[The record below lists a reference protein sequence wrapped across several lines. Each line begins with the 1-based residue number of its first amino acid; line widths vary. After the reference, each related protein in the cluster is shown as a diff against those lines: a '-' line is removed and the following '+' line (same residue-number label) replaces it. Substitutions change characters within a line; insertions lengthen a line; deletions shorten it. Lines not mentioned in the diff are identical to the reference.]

1 MLHPRN
7 DHPSKKVE
15 SHSVNQEN
23 APENSMEE
31 GKETLY
37 TIKKSFLGRVQDI
50 IYSIIGNGYDL
61 VTKPHTATWL
71 ALFMMIVIYYTCFI
85 KTPSIF

>member
-7 DHPSKKVE
+7 NHPSKKVE

-37 TIKKSFLGRVQDI
+37 TIKKSFWGKVQDI

>member
-1 MLHPRN
+1 MEN
-7 DHPSKKVE
+7 
-15 SHSVNQEN
+15 HSVSQESS
-23 APENSMEE
+23 PENSVQE

-37 TIKKSFLGRVQDI
+37 TIKKSFWGRVRDV

-71 ALFMMIVIYYTCFI
+71 VLFMLIVIYYTCFI
-85 KTPSIF
+85 KTPSIFW